1 MPRPTLE
8 IPRIKNGNGRYGVK
22 ELVAILTLFALVGG
36 AVAWAYSLAQNA
48 PATALKYHRER
59 SLKTAHSEA
68 VSRYE
73 LTAKFTKVDSRLER
87 IEEANIIIAVD
98 TSGSITQPDYNV
110 FMSECIAIMKSLDY
124 VQATLLFWHTS
135 VYKEIEITSKTYNQI
150 KNIPDMEGGGT
161 MINLVAAEDEEA
173 TIPYLSAAAAVEA
186 FSHASAEEFAALN
199 IQVHTLRTT
208 SRPDS
213 IRKALLPLLSLETV
227 RRD

>member
-87 IEEANIIIAVD
+87 IED
-98 TSGSITQPDYNV
+98 TLKD
-110 FMSECIAIMKSLDY
+110 MK
-124 VQATLLFWHTS
+124 
-135 VYKEIEITSKTYNQI
+135 
-150 KNIPDMEGGGT
+150 DMWRRRYRRPERNGT
-161 MINLVAAEDEEA
+161 G
-173 TIPYLSAAAAVEA
+173 
-186 FSHASAEEFAALN
+186 
-199 IQVHTLRTT
+199 R
-208 SRPDS
+208 
-213 IRKALLPLLSLETV
+213 
-227 RRD
+227 